1 MNSIFNKTAC
11 LIRKIFGRLIQPEQ
25 SEPATLIGY
34 GRKIKS
40 IEKMKPIYLPDKYRT
55 GHVWVF
61 GSTRC
66 GKTRLEQNMA
76 ISDIKKGL
84 SVAIIDP
91 KGDGEL
97 FSAIVEAAAQSGRM
111 EDLIFI
117 NPIFP
122 EHSATI
128 NPLSHYMMSE
138 ELVGHITSGVT
149 VGKEPYFFNVAY
161 ELSLAIVMA
170 MIMIAKDQGRSL
182 DFNLCDA
189 MNKISQDELAK
200 LQSEVNLIGG
210 PEAEQLS
217 AIIQKILD
225 SPPDYFSKVSST
237 LRVALVELST
247 GNIGKIIGATGEN
260 RFIKR
265 LEEGKTVIMVVQL
278 GALLTRKAA
287 FTTGKVVISMIQA
300 LAGRFFANNRKI
312 TPALSVYIDEAQS
325 VIYPG
330 FEELLAKAGG
340 AGVYVHGFCQSVSQI
355 HAMLGK
361 DAGNAILDNSN
372 TKIFMR
378 VPDPETAKYVAA
390 HFGTHKV
397 YSPVMQISGSTEPS
411 FREMDEEVLKIEDV
425 IYLEPREFYM
435 MTYGNSWEGKTADV
449 ESPTI
454 EVQYPEITS
463 TVSSGAAD
471 NE

>member
-1 MNSIFNKTAC
+1 MFSFLKNTFKGLMPVQKT
-11 LIRKIFGRLIQPEQ
+11 
-25 SEPATLIGY
+25 EPSTLIGY
-34 GRKIKS
+34 GRTIKS
-40 IEKMKPIYLPDKYRT
+40 LDKMQPIYLPDKFRT

-76 ISDIKKGL
+76 ISDIRKGL

-97 FSAIVEAAAQSGRM
+97 FSAIVEAAAQSNRM
-111 EDLIFI
+111 DDLIFI

-128 NPLSHYMMSE
+128 NPLSHHMMIE

-170 MIMIAKDQGRSL
+170 MNLIAKDQRRPL
-182 DFNLCDA
+182 DFNLCDT
-189 MNKISQDELAK
+189 MNKISQDEIAK
-200 LQSEVNLIGG
+200 LQSEINLIDG
-210 PEAEQLS
+210 PEARQLS

-247 GNIGKIIGATGEN
+247 GNIGKIIGTTGEN

-265 LEEGKTVIMVVQL
+265 LEEGKSVIMVVQL

-287 FTTGKVVISMIQA
+287 YTTGKVVISMIQA
-300 LAGRFFANNRKI
+300 LSGRFFANNRKI

-355 HAMLGK
+355 HAALGK
-361 DAGNAILDNSN
+361 DAGNAVLDNSN

-378 VPDPETAKYVAA
+378 VPDPETSKYVVG

-397 YSPVMQISGSTEPS
+397 YSPIMQVSGSTEPS
-411 FREMDEEVLKIEDV
+411 FREMEEEVLKIEDI
-425 IYLEPREFYM
+425 IYMEPREFYM
-435 MTYGNSWEGKTADV
+435 MTYGASWEGRTADV
-449 ESPTI
+449 EEPML
-454 EVQYPEITS
+454 EVRYPEITS
-463 TVSSGAAD
+463 TVVAEEGEHA
-471 NE
+471 